1 MNRSIITAGPAL
13 AVTLAL
19 VSACGSDTAETAVGD
34 SGGEIT
40 VVNCGQDVT
49 YPETVDELFAYDS
62 GIISIALAAG
72 AREQI
77 TAVAAASKDE
87 DLLRLAYGEQ
97 IDGLNEVTD
106 KGPTLENVV
115 AAQPDV
121 IFAGWNYGFSE
132 SRGLTPDI
140 LAGHDIGVYQ
150 LSEACRQAEGE
161 VQRGTMDPWQ
171 ALDTDL
177 RNIGAI
183 TGNAEAGA
191 AAADEVAERLEAL
204 RALPAPQD
212 KPTIFLVDSTSDTI
226 LSSGSFGGPQGIID
240 AAGARSATED
250 VADTW
255 TSVSWERLAAEDP
268 NMIAFVDY
276 GEQTVEDKIAALR
289 AHPASRDLKA
299 VRENRFVNLPYGMW
313 VSSPLNIDAAE
324 TLRAVLE
331 KHDLAPQTGLT
342 PGLDV
347 SALRLGG
354 NDWL

>member
-1 MNRSIITAGPAL
+1 MKRSIITAGPAL

-19 VSACGSDTAETAVGD
+19 VSACGSGATETADGG
-34 SGGEIT
+34 SGGEVT
-40 VVNCGQDVT
+40 VLNCGQEVT

-62 GIISIALAAG
+62 GIISIALSAG
-72 AREQI
+72 ARDQI

-87 DLLRLAYGEQ
+87 DLLRLAYGDQ
-97 IDGLNEVTD
+97 VDGLNEVTD

-121 IFAGWNYGFSE
+121 VFAGWNYGFSD
-132 SRGLTPDI
+132 SRGLTPEI

-161 VQRGTMDPWQ
+161 VQRGTMDPWE

-177 RNIGAI
+177 RNIGTI

-191 AAADEVAERLEAL
+191 AAADDVANRLEAL
-204 RALPAPQD
+204 QELPAPEE
-212 KPTIFLVDSTSDTI
+212 KPTIFLVDSSSDTI
-226 LSSGSFGGPQGIID
+226 LTSGSFGGPQGIID
-240 AAGARSATED
+240 ATGARSATED
-250 VADTW
+250 VEDTW

-268 NMIAFVDY
+268 DLIAFVDY
-276 GEQTVEDKIAALR
+276 DEQSVEDKIAALK
-289 AHPASRDLKA
+289 AHPASRNLKA

-313 VSSPLNIDAAE
+313 VSSPLNVDAAE
-324 TLRAVLE
+324 TIRAVLE
-331 KHDLAPQTGLT
+331 KHGLAPDTGLT
-342 PGLDV
+342 PRLDV
-347 SALRLGG
+347 AELQLGG

>member
-1 MNRSIITAGPAL
+1 MTRPIITAGPVL

-19 VSACGSDTAETAVGD
+19 LSACGSDAAAPGGGGP
-34 SGGEIT
+34 GGEVT
-40 VVNCGQDVT
+40 VVNCGEEVT
-49 YPETVDELFAYDS
+49 YPETVDELFAYDP

-72 AREQI
+72 ARDQI

-87 DLLRLAYGEQ
+87 DLLRLAYGDQ
-97 IDGLNEVTD
+97 IDGLNEVTEQ
-106 KGPTLENVV
+106 GPTLENVV

-121 IFAGWNYGFSE
+121 VFAGWNYGFSE
-132 SRGLTPDI
+132 SRGLTPEI

-150 LSEACRQAEGE
+150 LTEACRQTEGE
-161 VQRGTMDPWQ
+161 AQRGTMDPWD

-177 RNIGAI
+177 RNIGII
-183 TGNAEAGA
+183 TGNADAGA
-191 AAADEVAERLEAL
+191 AAADEVAERVDAL

-212 KPTIFLVDSTSDTI
+212 APTVFLVDSTSDTI

-240 AAGARSATED
+240 AAGARNATED

-255 TSVSWERLAAEDP
+255 TSISWERLAAEDP
-268 NMIAFVDY
+268 DVIAFVEY
-276 GEQTVEDKIAALR
+276 GEQTVEDKIAALK
-289 AHPASRDLKA
+289 AHPASRGLKA

-313 VSSPLNIDAAE
+313 VSSPLNVDAAE
-324 TLRAVLE
+324 TIRAVLE
-331 KHDLAPQTGLT
+331 KHGLVPHTGLT

-347 SALRLGG
+347 SELGLGG

>member
-1 MNRSIITAGPAL
+1 
-13 AVTLAL
+13 
-19 VSACGSDTAETAVGD
+19 
-34 SGGEIT
+34 
-40 VVNCGQDVT
+40 
-49 YPETVDELFAYDS
+49 
-62 GIISIALAAG
+62 
-72 AREQI
+72 
-77 TAVAAASKDE
+77 
-87 DLLRLAYGEQ
+87 
-97 IDGLNEVTD
+97 
-106 KGPTLENVV
+106 
-115 AAQPDV
+115 
-121 IFAGWNYGFSE
+121 
-132 SRGLTPDI
+132 
-140 LAGHDIGVYQ
+140 
-150 LSEACRQAEGE
+150 
-161 VQRGTMDPWQ
+161 GTMDPWQ
-171 ALDTDL
+171 ALDSDL
-177 RNIGAI
+177 RNIGTI
-183 TGNAEAGA
+183 TGNAESGA

-268 NMIAFVDY
+268 DMIAFVDY
-276 GEQTVEDKIAALR
+276 GEQTVDDKIAALK